1 MDGPRLVRR
10 DELDDLA
17 KLLCQV
23 FGFDQYYSQER
34 VDSGLR
40 RRLHRRG
47 GRIIAEDG
55 KPVSHML
62 TALDTIFI
70 YGCRVRVASIG
81 SVSTHPDY
89 RGRGYA
95 GEILQRSIE
104 DSIKARARVM
114 IVSGDRSLY
123 RRNHCVPA
131 GHLYEAALDCGAS
144 EAVAGL
150 KARRV
155 GPEAWPTLAPLYQAE
170 PVRFVRGTDLFSQ
183 VCFWWDCSFPQIW
196 VIESDD
202 VPLAYLSLTPTSRD
216 DREGPERVVAEYAG
230 SRAAILEG
238 LPALASAA
246 GIERIH
252 FRLLGQDRELLY
264 LLNRRGAA
272 LRPGRISGT
281 LRLLNLPGL
290 LRDLRP
296 YLSARLPRADLRRFT
311 ATQQGETCTF
321 AYDTQRL
328 ALNLSQAAPLVLG
341 GPEETPAPG
350 GELGRVLAAI
360 FPVQLPMPG
369 FNYV

>member
-1 MDGPRLVRR
+1 
-10 DELDDLA
+10 LDDLA
-17 KLLCQV
+17 ELLRKV
-23 FGFDQYYSQER
+23 FGFDQYYPRER

-47 GRIIAEDG
+47 GRIIAEEG
-55 KPVSHML
+55 KPVSHIL
-62 TALDTIFI
+62 TALDTVSI
-70 YGCRVRVASIG
+70 YGCRVKVASIG

-95 GEILQRSIE
+95 GAILQRSIE
-104 DSIKARARVM
+104 ESIKARARVM
-114 IVSGDRSLY
+114 IVSGNRSLY

-131 GHLYEAALDCGAS
+131 GHLYEATVDCESTQSA
-144 EAVAGL
+144 AGL

-170 PVRFVRGTDLFSQ
+170 PVRFVRGIDFFSQ
-183 VCFWWDCSFPQIW
+183 VCFWWDCSFPAIW
-196 VIESDD
+196 VIEADD
-202 VPLAYLSLTPTSRD
+202 FPLAYLSLTPSSREK
-216 DREGPERVVAEYAG
+216 REGSERVVAEYAG
-230 SRAAILEG
+230 SRAALLDG

-246 GIERIH
+246 GIERVH
-252 FRLLGQDRELLY
+252 FRLLGQDRELSY
-264 LLNRRGAA
+264 LLRRRGVA

-311 ATQQGETCTF
+311 ATQEGDTCTF
-321 AYDTQRL
+321 AYDSQSL

-341 GPEETPAPG
+341 GPEETPTPG